1 MEKKELGGMTR
12 RLARGLT
19 MLGVGASLVLGSVV
33 ATTPAAV
40 AATEVDPDTVAPAVL
55 EVEHVDGQKLTGAE
69 LAAFLA
75 EDNARLAAE
84 PDTVVV
90 NDTATAAPAA
100 STRDKIV
107 TIARKEIG
115 TKEKPN
121 GSNCQKYS
129 KQCVAWCA
137 LFSTWVW
144 RKAGVDIP
152 QYAFTGDVYK
162 WGQRHKKAYGKSK
175 LRSLAKGDVLLFGTG
190 PSSPST
196 SKHIGIVEK
205 FDLKNGKVTLIE
217 GNASNQVKRV
227 TRALST
233 KTFYGGVRP

>member
-1 MEKKELGGMTR
+1 MDKKDLGVAR

-33 ATTPAAV
+33 ATAPV
-40 AATEVDPDTVAPAVL
+40 AAAGTDADPDAVAPAVL
-55 EVEHVDGQKLTGAE
+55 EVEHLDGQQLTGAE
-69 LAAFLA
+69 LAKFLE
-75 EDNARLAAE
+75 EDRARLEAE
-84 PDTVVV
+84 PDAAPD
-90 NDTATAAPAA
+90 DTATDETVAA
-100 STRDKIV
+100 SRRDKIV
-107 TIARKEIG
+107 SIARKEIG
-115 TKEKPN
+115 TKEKPP

-129 KQCVAWCA
+129 KRCVSWCS

-175 LRSLAKGDVLLFGTG
+175 LRKLAKGDSLLLGTG
-190 PSSPST
+190 PSKPST

-205 FDLKNGKVTLIE
+205 FDLKKGKVTLIE

-227 TRALST
+227 TRALSS